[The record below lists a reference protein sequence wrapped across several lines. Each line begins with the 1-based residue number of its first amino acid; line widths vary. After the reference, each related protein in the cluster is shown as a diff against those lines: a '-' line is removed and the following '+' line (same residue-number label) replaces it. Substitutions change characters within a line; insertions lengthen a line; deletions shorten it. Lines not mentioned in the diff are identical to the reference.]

1 MDELNKL
8 WTEISEKTGRDL
20 PDVPE
25 SGNRFPPTASNML
38 ATIRQR
44 TRWKLYFIVFFMA
57 IYLFGFFWWAQN
69 AESCAIFGVMLL
81 FGALN
86 LWLVLRPYLKM
97 RQSDALMS
105 CSSKEVLQ
113 SYHDQLESMLRQEN
127 LLGAL
132 FTPLAAMLGFML
144 PFVENDGTA
153 ARIFSDWR
161 LLGIMC
167 GFAILVTPL
176 GAWSTRRMN
185 KAAFG
190 KYLQYLKETL
200 QQLNER

>member
-1 MDELNKL
+1 
-8 WTEISEKTGRDL
+8 
-20 PDVPE
+20 
-25 SGNRFPPTASNML
+25 
-38 ATIRQR
+38 
-44 TRWKLYFIVFFMA
+44 
-57 IYLFGFFWWAQN
+57 
-69 AESCAIFGVMLL
+69 
-81 FGALN
+81 
-86 LWLVLRPYLKM
+86 
-97 RQSDALMS
+97 
-105 CSSKEVLQ
+105 
-113 SYHDQLESMLRQEN
+113 MLRQEN

-144 PFVENDGTA
+144 PFVEKDGTA